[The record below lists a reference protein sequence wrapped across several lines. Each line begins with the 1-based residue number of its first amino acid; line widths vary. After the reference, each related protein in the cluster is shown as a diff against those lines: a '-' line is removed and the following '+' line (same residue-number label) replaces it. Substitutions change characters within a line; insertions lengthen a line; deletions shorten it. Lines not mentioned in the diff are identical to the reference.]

1 MRWSALRYY
10 ASVTVLCLAFFGA
23 ETVWAAG
30 FDQDPPSE
38 LAAAL
43 AKKAKRAEKAGNTAQ
58 AYAYYSQASALQPR
72 NRSYRSKMQAL
83 QLRGGAQGIPGG
95 SSASV
100 SPSDAGLDDASGA
113 VTSRTPD
120 LFDSITARELAGER
134 RLASPPALAASP
146 GLFDFDLT
154 DTARVLFEKVAAR
167 LNIRTVF
174 DGDYPPAGTPVRFRL
189 TQVNY
194 REALDAVQAATGSF
208 VVPLSAHVIMVAR
221 DTPAKRNDLEQ
232 YVALTLNVPQVVTPQ
247 ELAEIVQVVRQ
258 ATNVEK
264 IGFDNANNQI
274 VIRDRIS
281 RAAPAQALLAQ
292 LFDYHP
298 EVMIDLELLQV
309 SDNDV
314 INYGL
319 TVTSSFPLAYLGG
332 IQNSLPSIPS
342 GVANLLTFGAGR
354 TLIGIGA
361 AEVQSMFN
369 ESSSTG
375 RSLYSARLRAGSGQ
389 AGTFHVGEKYPIIT
403 SGFIGA
409 SSTNTS
415 GSTSP
420 AFAAP
425 PAITWE
431 NLGLDLK
438 ATPRIHGDDEVTMA
452 VEATYEVLNGQ
463 SDDGIPEIET
473 DKIVTNI
480 RLRNDEWAVIAG
492 MMDNSHSK
500 SSSGIRGLGNLPLIG
515 NLFRS
520 TSINKSSGSLLIGI
534 RPHIMYMGPDEYVAR
549 PLRVGTDAR
558 PYTPL

>member
-1 MRWSALRYY
+1 MSVAL
-10 ASVTVLCLAFFGA
+10 AGA
-23 ETVWAAG
+23 GPVRAAG

-43 AKKAKRAEKAGNTAQ
+43 AKKAKRAEKDGNLSE
-58 AYAYYSQASALQPR
+58 AYAWYSQASALQPR
-72 NRSYRSKMQAL
+72 NRGYRSHAQAL
-83 QLRGGAQGIPGG
+83 RPRGGAGSGG

-100 SPSDAGLDDASGA
+100 GTADPSLDADAAHGA
-113 VTSRTPD
+113 PRPQD
-120 LFDSITARELAGER
+120 LFDSVTAREMAGER
-134 RLASPPALAASP
+134 QLASPPALVATP
-146 GLFDFDLT
+146 GRFDFDLAET
-154 DTARVLFEKVAAR
+154 PRALFEKVAAR
-167 LNIRTVF
+167 FNIQTVF
-174 DGDYPPAGTPVRFRL
+174 DSDYAPAGTPVRFRV
-189 TQVNY
+189 TDVNY

-208 VVPLSAHVIMVAR
+208 VVPLSSHVIMVAR

-232 YVALTLNVPQVVTPQ
+232 YVALTLNVPQVIAPQ
-247 ELAEIVQVVRQ
+247 ELAEIVQIVRQ

-281 RAAPAQALLAQ
+281 RAAPAQALVAQ

-309 SDNDV
+309 SDSDV

-319 TVTSSFPLAYLGG
+319 TVTSSFPLVYLGG

-354 TLIGIGA
+354 TLIGVGA
-361 AEVQSMFN
+361 AEVQSLFN
-369 ESSSTG
+369 ESASTG
-375 RSLYSARLRAGSGQ
+375 KSLYSARVRAGSGQ
-389 AGTFHVGEKYPIIT
+389 AGTFHVGDKYPIIT
-403 SGFIGA
+403 SGFIAA
-409 SSTNTS
+409 SASNTS

-420 AFAAP
+420 SFAAP

-438 ATPRIHGDDEVTMA
+438 ATPRIHGADEVSMA
-452 VEATYEVLNGQ
+452 IEATYEVLSGQ

-473 DKIVTNI
+473 DKIATNI

-492 MMDNSHSK
+492 MMDSSHSK
-500 SSSGIRGLGNLPLIG
+500 STSGIWGLSRIPLIG

-520 TSINKSSGSLLIGI
+520 ASINKSSGSLLIGI
-534 RPHIMYMGPDEYVAR
+534 RPHVLYIGADENVTR